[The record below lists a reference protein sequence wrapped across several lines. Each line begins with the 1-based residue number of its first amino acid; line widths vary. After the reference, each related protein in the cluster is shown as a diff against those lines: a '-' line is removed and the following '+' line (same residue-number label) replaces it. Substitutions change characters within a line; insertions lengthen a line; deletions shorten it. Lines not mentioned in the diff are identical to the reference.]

1 MDEELSPQFMTG
13 VQVISAITGLTLAFK
28 EKVGDEAL
36 EITKN
41 FSEQMGTMMGEN
53 IKKEANITGSGIE
66 DMEKVFH
73 AWLDAM
79 GGGIKINVESNKM
92 TSVREHPAM
101 CPAITVSNQM
111 NVPLEIVC
119 NTVANPVFRGIAKS
133 VNPDAVYTNVQI
145 SEEKCIDTIEIP

>member
-1 MDEELSPQFMTG
+1 MNEELPPQFMAG
-13 VQVISAITGLTLAFK
+13 VQVISAMTGLTLAFK
-28 EKVGDEAL
+28 EKLGDEAL
-36 EITKN
+36 KITQG

-53 IKKEANITGSGIE
+53 IKKQAGVTGSGIE

-79 GGGIKINVESNKM
+79 GGGTKISVEANKM

-101 CPAITVSNQM
+101 CPAITVSQQM
-111 NVPLEIVC
+111 NVPLEMIC

-133 VNPDAVYTNVQI
+133 VNPDAVYSNVQI